1 MKKILIVDDEKDIRF
16 ILEEILNEHKYHV
29 ITLGTIKEAEEF
41 INKNSFDLALLDV
54 LLDEKSRDGLYLLN
68 LIKNKNKDLP
78 VIMMSGH
85 ANIQIAVNSVKDGA
99 FEFLEKPFNQE
110 RLLNFIK
117 RGIEYSELLNTK
129 KDLHDNFF
137 KSFDFIGES
146 KEIVK
151 IKESINKIST
161 SDGRI
166 FIEGPSGSGKEL
178 LAREIHR
185 NSNRNKSN
193 FVILDSSRIN
203 ISNFDENIF
212 GIFKNGELIK
222 GHLEKANNGTLFIDN
237 VHDLPLD
244 VQNKILRVITDQRF
258 KRLNDTMDITVNFRL
273 ISSSSINLA
282 KEVSKGNFREDLFH
296 RLNVI
301 NLNLPAL
308 VDRLSDIPLLIKYFF
323 SIFVGNNYDY
333 KKNIK
338 NLDLFYSYNWPG
350 NVRELR
356 NLVER
361 IAILGQDN
369 VEKIENIIYNTLNPK
384 INIENKNSSSTDLT
398 LKEARDN
405 FEKEY
410 LVKQLKKNDGN
421 VSNTAKSVGMDR
433 AALQRKLSSL
443 NIRRK

>member
-222 GHLEKANNGTLFIDN
+222 GHLEKANHGTLFIDN

-258 KRLNDTMDITVNFRL
+258 KRLNDTTDITVNFRL

-282 KEVSKGNFREDLFH
+282 KEVSSGNFREDLFH

-308 VDRLSDIPLLIKYFF
+308 VDRLSDIPLLIEYFF
-323 SIFVGNNYDY
+323 SIFVGNSDY

-384 INIENKNSSSTDLT
+384 INIEKKNSSSTDLT
-398 LKEARDN
+398 LREARDN

-410 LVKQLKKNDGN
+410 LMKQLKKNDGN

>member
-258 KRLNDTMDITVNFRL
+258 KRLNDTTDITVNFRL

-282 KEVSKGNFREDLFH
+282 KEVSNGNFREDLFH

-308 VDRLSDIPLLIKYFF
+308 VDRLSDIPLLIEYFF
-323 SIFVGNNYDY
+323 SIFVRNSDY

-369 VEKIENIIYNTLNPK
+369 VEKIENIIYNTLYPK
-384 INIENKNSSSTDLT
+384 INIEKKNSSSTDLT
-398 LKEARDN
+398 LREARDN

-410 LVKQLKKNDGN
+410 LMKQLKKNDGN

>member
-258 KRLNDTMDITVNFRL
+258 KRLNDTTDITVNFRL

-282 KEVSKGNFREDLFH
+282 KEVSDGNFREDLFH

-308 VDRLSDIPLLIKYFF
+308 VDRLSDIPLLIEYFF
-323 SIFVGNNYDY
+323 SIFVGNSDY

-384 INIENKNSSSTDLT
+384 INIEKKNSLSTDLT
-398 LKEARDN
+398 LREARDN

-410 LVKQLKKNDGN
+410 LMKQLKKNDGN

>member
-16 ILEEILNEHKYHV
+16 ILEEILTENNYSV
-29 ITLGTIKEAEEF
+29 VTVGTIKDAEDY
-41 INKNSFDLALLDV
+41 IDKNTFDLALLDV

-68 LIKNKNKDLP
+68 LIKKKNKDLP

-117 RGIEYSELLNTK
+117 RGIEFSELIYTK
-129 KDLHDNFF
+129 QDLQENIFQ
-137 KSFDFIGES
+137 SFDFIGQS
-146 KEIVK
+146 KEILK
-151 IKESINKIST
+151 IKESVNKISM

-166 FIEGPSGSGKEL
+166 LIEGPSGSGKEL

-185 NSNRNKSN
+185 NSDRKKNN

-203 ISNFDENIF
+203 IDNFDENIF
-212 GIFKNGELIK
+212 GTVKNGIVGK

-237 VHDLPLD
+237 INDLPLD

-258 KRLNDTMDITVNFRL
+258 KRLNDTTDITVNFRL
-273 ISSSSINLA
+273 IASSSINLK
-282 KEVSKGNFREDLFH
+282 KEVQKGNFREDLFH

-301 NLNLPAL
+301 YLILPAL
-308 VDRLSDIPLLIKYFF
+308 TDRLSDIPLLIEYFF
-323 SIFVGNNYDY
+323 SIFMGNEYNY
-333 KKNIK
+333 KKHIK
-338 NLDLFYSYNWPG
+338 DLDFFYTYNWPG

-369 VEKIENIIYNTLNPK
+369 IEKIENIIYNTLNPK
-384 INIENKNSSSTDLT
+384 LNVESNNSLSTELT

-405 FEKEY
+405 FEREY
-410 LVKQLKKNDGN
+410 LMKQLKKNDGN
-421 VSNTAKSVGMDR
+421 VSKTAKSVGMDR
-433 AALQRKLSSL
+433 TALHRKLSSL
-443 NIRRK
+443 NIKL

>member
-258 KRLNDTMDITVNFRL
+258 KRLNDTTDITVNFRL

-282 KEVSKGNFREDLFH
+282 KEVSNGNFREDLFH

-308 VDRLSDIPLLIKYFF
+308 VDRLSDIPLLIEYFF
-323 SIFVGNNYDY
+323 SIFVRNSDY

-384 INIENKNSSSTDLT
+384 INIEKKNSSSTDLT
-398 LKEARDN
+398 LREARDN

-410 LVKQLKKNDGN
+410 LMKQLKKNDGN

>member
-222 GHLEKANNGTLFIDN
+222 GHLEKANHGTLFIDN

-258 KRLNDTMDITVNFRL
+258 KRLNDTTDITVNFRL

-282 KEVSKGNFREDLFH
+282 KEVSDGNFREDLFH

-308 VDRLSDIPLLIKYFF
+308 VDRLSDIPLLIEYFF
-323 SIFVGNNYDY
+323 SIFVGNSDY

-384 INIENKNSSSTDLT
+384 INIEKKNSSSTDLT
-398 LKEARDN
+398 LREARDN

-410 LVKQLKKNDGN
+410 LMKQLKKNDGN

>member
-16 ILEEILNEHKYHV
+16 ILEEILTENKYSV
-29 ITLGTIKEAEEF
+29 ITVGTIKEAEEF
-41 INKNSFDLALLDV
+41 IKENSFDLALLDV

-68 LIKNKNKDLP
+68 LIKSKNKDLP

-117 RGIEYSELLNTK
+117 RGIEFSNLINSK
-129 KDLHDNFF
+129 QDLHENIFQ
-137 KSFDFIGES
+137 SFDFIGES
-146 KEIVK
+146 KEIKK
-151 IKESINKIST
+151 IKDEVQRIAV

-166 FIEGPSGSGKEL
+166 LIQGPSGSGKEL

-185 NSNRNKSN
+185 NSNRNNGN
-193 FVILDSSRIN
+193 FVILDSTRIN
-203 ISNFDENIF
+203 ISNFNENIF
-212 GIFKNGELIK
+212 GIFKSGEVVK
-222 GHLEKANNGTLFIDN
+222 GHLEKANDGTLFIDN
-237 VHDLPLD
+237 VNDLPLD

-258 KRLNDTMDITVNFRL
+258 KRLNDTTDITVNFRL
-273 ISSSSINLA
+273 IASSSIDLN
-282 KEVSKGNFREDLFH
+282 KEVSNGNFREDLFH

-308 VDRLSDIPLLIKYFF
+308 VDRLSDIPLLIEYFF
-323 SIFVGNNYDY
+323 SIFIGNNYDF
-333 KKNIK
+333 KKVIK
-338 NLDLFYSYNWPG
+338 NLDSFYSYNWPG

-369 VEKIENIIYNTLNPK
+369 MEKIENIIYNTLNPK
-384 INIENKNSSSTDLT
+384 LNIDKSKSASTELT

-405 FEKEY
+405 FEREY

-421 VSNTAKSVGMDR
+421 VSKTAKSVGMDR
-433 AALQRKLSSL
+433 TALHRKLSSL
-443 NIRRK
+443 NIKH

>member
-258 KRLNDTMDITVNFRL
+258 KRLNDTTDITVNFRL

-282 KEVSKGNFREDLFH
+282 KEVSSGNFREDLFH

-308 VDRLSDIPLLIKYFF
+308 VDRLSDIPLLIEYFF
-323 SIFVGNNYDY
+323 SIFVGNGNY

-384 INIENKNSSSTDLT
+384 INIEKKNSSSTDLT
-398 LKEARDN
+398 LREARDN

-410 LVKQLKKNDGN
+410 LMKQLKKNDGN

>member
-16 ILEEILNEHKYHV
+16 ILEEILTENKYSV
-29 ITLGTIKEAEEF
+29 VTVGTVKEAEEF
-41 INKNSFDLALLDV
+41 INNSSFDLALLDV
-54 LLDEKSRDGLYLLN
+54 MLDEKSRDGLYLLN
-68 LIKNKNKDLP
+68 LIKNKKKDLP

-117 RGIEYSELLNTK
+117 RGIEFSELINTK
-129 KDLHDNFF
+129 KDLHENIFQ
-137 KSFDFIGES
+137 SFDFIGES
-146 KEIVK
+146 KEILK
-151 IKESINKIST
+151 IKDSVQKISI

-166 FIEGPSGSGKEL
+166 LIQGPSGSGKEL

-185 NSNRNKSN
+185 NSKRNRSN

-203 ISNFDENIF
+203 IDNFDENIF
-212 GIFKNGELIK
+212 GVLKDGKIIK
-222 GHLEKANNGTLFIDN
+222 GYLEKANNGTLFIDN
-237 VHDLPLD
+237 VNDLPLD

-258 KRLNDTMDITVNFRL
+258 KRLNDTTDITVNFRL
-273 ISSSSINLA
+273 IASSSLNLN

-308 VDRLSDIPLLIKYFF
+308 VDRLSDIPLLIEYFI
-323 SIFVGNNYDY
+323 SIFIGDNYDH
-333 KKNIK
+333 KKFIK
-338 NLDLFYSYNWPG
+338 NLDFFYNYNWPG

-356 NLVER
+356 NLIER

-369 VEKIENIIYNTLNPK
+369 MEKIENIIYNSFNPK
-384 INIENKNSSSTDLT
+384 LKIDKNNSTSTELT

-421 VSNTAKSVGMDR
+421 VSKTAKSVGMDR
-433 AALQRKLSSL
+433 AALYRKLSSL
-443 NIRRK
+443 NIKN

>member
-16 ILEEILNEHKYHV
+16 ILEEILTERKYSV
-29 ITLGTIKEAEEF
+29 ISVGTIKEAEEY
-41 INKNSFDLALLDV
+41 IHKNSFDLALLDV

-68 LIKNKNKDLP
+68 LIKNKNRDLP

-117 RGIEYSELLNTK
+117 RGIEYSDLINAK
-129 KDLHDNFF
+129 KDLQENIFE
-137 KSFDFIGES
+137 SFDFIGES
-146 KEIVK
+146 KEILK
-151 IKESINKIST
+151 IKEVIQKISI

-166 FIEGPSGSGKEL
+166 LIEGPSGSGKEL

-185 NSNRNKSN
+185 ISNRNKNN

-203 ISNFDENIF
+203 INNFDENIF
-212 GIFKNGELIK
+212 GILKNGEVVK
-222 GHLEKANNGTLFIDN
+222 GYLEKADKGTLFIDN
-237 VHDLPLD
+237 VNDLPLD

-258 KRLNDTMDITVNFRL
+258 KRLNDTIDITVNFRL
-273 ISSSSINLA
+273 IVSTSINLQ
-282 KEVSKGNFREDLFH
+282 KEVSQGNFREDLFH

-308 VDRLSDIPLLIKYFF
+308 IDRSSDIPLLIEYFF
-323 SIFVGNNYDY
+323 TIFIGNSYNY
-333 KKNIK
+333 KKYIK
-338 NLDLFYSYNWPG
+338 NLDFFYSYNWPG

-361 IAILGQDN
+361 VAILGQDN
-369 VEKIENIIYNTLNPK
+369 MEIINNIIYNTFNPK
-384 INIENKNSSSTDLT
+384 LNIENNKSLSTDLT

-410 LVKQLKKNDGN
+410 LMKQLKKNDGN
-421 VSNTAKSVGMDR
+421 VSKTAKSVGMDR
-433 AALQRKLSSL
+433 TALHRKLSSL
-443 NIRRK
+443 SIKH

>member
-29 ITLGTIKEAEEF
+29 ITVGTIKEAEEF

-117 RGIEYSELLNTK
+117 RGIEYSELVNTK

-146 KEIVK
+146 KEIMK
-151 IKESINKIST
+151 IKESINKVST

-185 NSNRNKSN
+185 NSNRNKNN

-222 GHLEKANNGTLFIDN
+222 GYLEKANNGTLFIDN

-282 KEVSKGNFREDLFH
+282 KEVSRGNFREDLFH

>member
-258 KRLNDTMDITVNFRL
+258 KRLNDTTDITVNFRL

-282 KEVSKGNFREDLFH
+282 KEVSSGNFREDLFH

-308 VDRLSDIPLLIKYFF
+308 VNRLSDIPLLIEYFF
-323 SIFVGNNYDY
+323 SIFVGNSDY

-369 VEKIENIIYNTLNPK
+369 VEKIENIIYNTINPK
-384 INIENKNSSSTDLT
+384 INIEKKNSSSTDLT
-398 LKEARDN
+398 LREARDN

-410 LVKQLKKNDGN
+410 LMKQLKKNDGN

>member
-16 ILEEILNEHKYHV
+16 ILEEILTENKYSV
-29 ITLGTIKEAEEF
+29 VTIGTIKEAEEF

-68 LIKNKNKDLP
+68 VIKNKNKDLP

-117 RGIEYSELLNTK
+117 RGIEFSELINTK
-129 KDLHDNFF
+129 QDLHENIFQ
-137 KSFDFIGES
+137 SFDFIGES
-146 KEIVK
+146 KEILK
-151 IKESINKIST
+151 IKDSVQKISI

-166 FIEGPSGSGKEL
+166 LIQGPSGSGKEL
-178 LAREIHR
+178 LAREIHL

-203 ISNFDENIF
+203 IDNFDENIF
-212 GIFKNGELIK
+212 GVLKYGKVIK
-222 GHLEKANNGTLFIDN
+222 GYLEKANNGTLFIDN
-237 VHDLPLD
+237 VNNLPLD

-258 KRLNDTMDITVNFRL
+258 KRLNDTTDITVNFRL
-273 ISSSSINLA
+273 IASSSIDLK
-282 KEVSKGNFREDLFH
+282 KEILNGNFREDLFH

-308 VDRLSDIPLLIKYFF
+308 VDRLSDIPLLIEYFF
-323 SIFVGNNYDY
+323 SKFIGNNYDY
-333 KKNIK
+333 KKFIK
-338 NLDLFYSYNWPG
+338 NLDIFYNYNWPG

-356 NLVER
+356 NLIER

-369 VEKIENIIYNTLNPK
+369 MEKIQNIIYNSLNPK
-384 INIENKNSSSTDLT
+384 LKFDNNNSASTELT

-421 VSNTAKSVGMDR
+421 VSKTAKSVGMDR
-433 AALQRKLSSL
+433 AALYRKLSSL
-443 NIRRK
+443 SIKH

>member
-29 ITLGTIKEAEEF
+29 ITLGTIKEAEQF

-258 KRLNDTMDITVNFRL
+258 KRLNDTTDITVNFRL

-282 KEVSKGNFREDLFH
+282 KEVSSGNFREDLFH

-308 VDRLSDIPLLIKYFF
+308 VDRLSDIPLLIEYFF
-323 SIFVGNNYDY
+323 SIFVGNSDY

-384 INIENKNSSSTDLT
+384 INIEKKNSSSTDLT
-398 LKEARDN
+398 LREARDN

-410 LVKQLKKNDGN
+410 LMKQLKKNDGN

>member
-16 ILEEILNEHKYHV
+16 ILEEILSDSKYSV
-29 ITLGTIKEAEEF
+29 ISIGTIKEAEEY
-41 INKNSFDLALLDV
+41 INKNTFDLALLDV

-68 LIKNKNKDLP
+68 LIKNKKKDLP

-117 RGIEYSELLNTK
+117 RGIEYSELVNTK
-129 KDLHDNFF
+129 KDLQENIFQ
-137 KSFDFIGES
+137 SFDFIGES
-146 KEIVK
+146 KEILK
-151 IKESINKIST
+151 IKDSIQKISV

-166 FIEGPSGSGKEL
+166 LIEGPSGSGKEL
-178 LAREIHR
+178 LARYIHR

-203 ISNFDENIF
+203 SSNFDENIF
-212 GIFKNGELIK
+212 GILKNGEIAK
-222 GHLEKANNGTLFIDN
+222 GYLEKANNGTLFIDN
-237 VHDLPLD
+237 INDLPLD

-258 KRLNDTMDITVNFRL
+258 KRLKDTTDITVNFRL
-273 ISSSSINLA
+273 IASSSVNLK
-282 KEVSKGNFREDLFH
+282 KEVSEGNFREDLFH

-301 NLNLPAL
+301 YLNLPGL
-308 VDRLSDIPLLIKYFF
+308 VYRLSDIPLLMEYFF
-323 SIFVGNNYDY
+323 SKFIGNSYNY
-333 KKNIK
+333 KKYIK
-338 NLDLFYSYNWPG
+338 NLDFFYSYNWPG

-369 VEKIENIIYNTLNPK
+369 MEKIENIIYNTLNPK
-384 INIENKNSSSTDLT
+384 LNFEQKNPLSSELT
-398 LKEARDN
+398 LREARDN

-410 LVKQLKKNDGN
+410 LMKQLKKNDGN
-421 VSNTAKSVGMDR
+421 VSKTAKSVGMDR
-433 AALQRKLSSL
+433 TALHRKLSSL
-443 NIRRK
+443 DIKH